1 MNMSKA
7 VPIMLGL
14 LAGVLAVAVLINYAI
29 GDPPDYAD
37 LVPAP
42 DVEVWEVGDETTL
55 WLSTNRRDVDVRIRS
70 VALGVGGLHRAFPE
84 SGRAMVLGRG
94 EGCLDWA
101 VSELE
106 SYNVADSTGGGKS
119 VSLQGAIER
128 DGTTGALD
136 IYLRIYSKGADIGEL
151 HDLKGSTDRGVLAPG
166 TVFTLQ
172 VADGSSEY
180 SSRVYDVPATSG
192 VWVFEASH
200 DERFPIV
207 NTHRIEVEVGE
218 NVTTAS
224 VLDVADVRILEH
236 GGVGFIACSQNDTVL
251 VTLHGQEGEELNRYW
266 VAVHTRP
273 THVAIPPAD
282 AGYNIR
288 RVCVDSA
295 DQQLNFLDGGEYV
308 GGPFNA
314 AAFGLTGTIQKVRL
328 EDTALDHHYQYFFA
342 ASVSSG
348 DVQLQV
354 TDVGASELGLDADQ
368 VYPVRLTAT
377 DDSVVVPDDTS
388 TPEDEEVI
396 GAMAHLDI
404 GVWVDTTTLSPLDDG
419 SCS

>member
-1 MNMSKA
+1 M
-7 VPIMLGL
+7 VPGLVMGLG
-14 LAGVLAVAVLINYAI
+14 AVLAAAGLITFAL
-29 GDPPDYAD
+29 GDEPDYAD

-42 DVEVWEVGDETTL
+42 DMVVWEVGDETTL

-101 VSELE
+101 VKKLE
-106 SYNVADSTGGGKS
+106 SYNVASSSVTGRKS

-128 DGTTGALD
+128 DGTTGDLD
-136 IYLRIYSKGADIGEL
+136 ISLRVYPKGADIGEL
-151 HDLKGSTDRGVLAPG
+151 TEPVTTTADDTGSI
-166 TVFTLQ
+166 FTLV
-172 VADGSSEY
+172 VAAGTSQY

-251 VTLHGQEGEELNRYW
+251 VTLHGQDGEELNRYW

-273 THVAIPPAD
+273 THTAVPPAD

-295 DQQLNFLDGGEYV
+295 DHQLNFLSGGEEV
-308 GGPFNA
+308 GATFDRDD
-314 AAFGLTGTIQKVRL
+314 FGLDGTIQKVRL
-328 EDTALDHHYQYFFA
+328 EDTADDHHYQYFFA

-348 DVQLQV
+348 NVQVQV

-377 DDSVVVPDDTS
+377 DNSVVVPDDTS

-419 SCS
+419 RCS